1 MYTIELPWWV
11 MLLPVMAIAV
21 CLYFALRN
29 RVSLWLLIP
38 LVIVLAPVGVLV
50 LNVDAM
56 FLSVWLLTLYSML
69 LLRIYGGVTIGYNS
83 QPYPLQVYL
92 LEGAAALLIVAVIVY
107 LIRRS

>member
-50 LNVDAM
+50 LNVGAM
-56 FLSVWLLTLYSML
+56 FFP
-69 LLRIYGGVTIGYNS
+69 YGCSRSTRCSCCAYM
-83 QPYPLQVYL
+83 
-92 LEGAAALLIVAVIVY
+92 VA
-107 LIRRS
+107 